1 MTYRLVIDPKAIAQA
16 AEIHRYYRGIGQV
29 LADRFEREL
38 DACYAYIEQNP
49 AGYQVRTRDYR
60 HAQVKGF
67 RYRVVYAVREGACG
81 SLPSAPHQ
89 PQAQQGVRSLKVK

>member
-67 RYRVVYAVREGACG
+67 RYRVVYAIRGELVVVYQVRHT
-81 SLPSAPHQ
+81 SRKPSKEFGP
-89 PQAQQGVRSLKVK
+89 